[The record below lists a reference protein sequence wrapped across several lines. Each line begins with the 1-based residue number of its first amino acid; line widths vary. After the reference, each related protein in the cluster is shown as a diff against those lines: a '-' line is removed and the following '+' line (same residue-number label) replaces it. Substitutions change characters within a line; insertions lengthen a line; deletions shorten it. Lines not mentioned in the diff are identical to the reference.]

1 MRIAEFLA
9 RRRRSA
15 PAYGGLAS
23 ARPALVFLSLA
34 VLSGCSILP
43 PITRAGF
50 EAVDESASPSNQ
62 PAAMAELPA
71 AAGAPIAVLQTEA
84 HDVLTQRIVLK
95 GDPGTLGENAIVV
108 KVNEARGPWDI
119 DGPIGLPTRTMIATE
134 LDQSFA
140 GVDMQLTNSFQ
151 RNSFGPF
158 GYAIGHP
165 TPRVTCVYAWQFG
178 VFKWSKLGEA
188 PSGEPS
194 MPVRPTSVRVRLCRS
209 ATGEAEMVGMLRE
222 LQVFPPNSRVAYV
235 DPNYSGGERGGDALA
250 AAGIGNFVNP
260 SAAARPVRR
269 AEVAPKPHPRKE
281 AHHRPHHERVVD
293 DVEERAAAED
303 PPDRNAVNVPMPGG
317 ARAAAP
323 APSAA
328 NPLLAPLAAT
338 PQAAAD
344 DMPLPSRSAAA
355 ARATPAPAPAP
366 AKSSFV
372 PLPN

>member
-1 MRIAEFLA
+1 L
-9 RRRRSA
+9 
-15 PAYGGLAS
+15 
-23 ARPALVFLSLA
+23 
-34 VLSGCSILP
+34 
-43 PITRAGF
+43 
-50 EAVDESASPSNQ
+50 PSNQ

-95 GDPGTLGENAIVV
+95 GDAGTLGENAIVV

-119 DGPIGLPTRTMIATE
+119 DGPIGLPTRAMIATE

-140 GVDMQLTNSFQ
+140 GVDMQLSYSFQ

-165 TPRVTCVYAWQFG
+165 TPRVTCIYGWQFG

-188 PSGEPS
+188 PAGEPS

-209 ATGEAEMVGMLRE
+209 AVGEAEMVAMLRE

-235 DPNYSGGERGGDALA
+235 DPNYTGGERAGDALA

-269 AEVAPKPHPRKE
+269 VEVAPKPRPRKVALE
-281 AHHRPHHERVVD
+281 RRHHRERAV

-303 PPDRNAVNVPMPGG
+303 PPDRDAVNVPMPEG
-317 ARAAAP
+317 ARAVAPAASAANPPIRCWRRWRGRRRRPPTTCRCRAAAP
-323 APSAA
+323 PPRTRRRRRRPRRRRRNRRLSHCRTKRAA
-328 NPLLAPLAAT
+328 
-338 PQAAAD
+338 
-344 DMPLPSRSAAA
+344 
-355 ARATPAPAPAP
+355 
-366 AKSSFV
+366 
-372 PLPN
+372 